1 MSTSSLMVLLVNQMK
16 RLIGFCCK
24 DIPGCEGGPDETDTA
39 LSWDGGGRLL
49 PLCTNA
55 S

>member
-1 MSTSSLMVLLVNQMK
+1 MV
-16 RLIGFCCK
+16 FYCP